1 MSDNPYRLPRTVLP
15 HRYTLA
21 LEPDLAAASFVGHVV
36 IDANAAEAADRII
49 LNAAELG
56 IDSARVDGEDVPFTL
71 DEATER
77 LLIDRPVQPG
87 SVTLEITFTGTL
99 NDKLRGWY
107 RSTYTDGDGNQQV
120 IATSQMQ
127 ATDCR
132 RAFPCFD
139 EPDFKAVFDVTLIV
153 DPAHLAVSN
162 GPEVERSEQANGKVA
177 VRFAPTMPMST
188 YLVAFV
194 VGPLEATTPVMV
206 IDPSVCSA
214 TPVDVM

>member
-107 RSTYTDGDGNQQV
+107 RSTYTDADGNQQV
-120 IATSQMQ
+120 IATSQIKDFLGLRMD
-127 ATDCR
+127 AVPAEFIPKVRALAGALRPVVPGGCSFAGRWLVRRLVFVETGAARKGDPGLDHS
-132 RAFPCFD
+132 RAFVADRRPVRRD
-139 EPDFKAVFDVTLIV
+139 QIV
-153 DPAHLAVSN
+153 
-162 GPEVERSEQANGKVA
+162 GVERMQDI
-177 VRFAPTMPMST
+177 RR
-188 YLVAFV
+188 
-194 VGPLEATTPVMV
+194 
-206 IDPSVCSA
+206 
-214 TPVDVM
+214 